1 MRRRDAAARGDAEM
15 SEREFACVFCGI
27 ASGDHP
33 AEILYQDDQVVAFKD
48 INPQAPWHI
57 LIIPREHMDSLND
70 ASPQDEGVLGHMLR
84 IASKVANQVGI
95 AEDGY
100 RVVINTGPRAGQSI
114 FHLHLHVLGGRPLRW
129 PPG

>member
-1 MRRRDAAARGDAEM
+1 MNDYEL
-15 SEREFACVFCGI
+15 ECVFCQI
-27 ASGDHP
+27 AAGDHP
-33 AEILYQDDQVVAFKD
+33 AEILYQDDLVVAFMD

-70 ASPQDEGVLGHMLR
+70 AAPQDEAVLGHMLR

-95 AEDGY
+95 AEEGY
-100 RVVINTGPRAGQSI
+100 RVVINTGPQAGQSV
-114 FHLHLHVLGGRPLRW
+114 FHLHLHLLGGRPLRW

>member
-1 MRRRDAAARGDAEM
+1 VTRTTDDAGDVAM
-15 SEREFACVFCGI
+15 SGYELDCVFCHI
-27 ASGDHP
+27 ATGDHP

-70 ASPQDEGVLGHMLR
+70 AAAQDEAVLRHMLR
-84 IASKVANQVGI
+84 VASKVANQVGI
-95 AEDGY
+95 AEEGY
-100 RVVINTGPRAGQSI
+100 RVVINTGPRAGQSV
-114 FHLHLHVLGGRPLRW
+114 FHLHLHLLGGRPLRW

>member
-1 MRRRDAAARGDAEM
+1 MTRTTDDAGDVAM
-15 SEREFACVFCGI
+15 SGYELDCVFCHI
-27 ASGDHP
+27 ATGDHP

-70 ASPQDEGVLGHMLR
+70 AAAQDEAVLGHMLR
-84 IASKVANQVGI
+84 VASKVANQVGI
-95 AEDGY
+95 AEEGY
-100 RVVINTGPRAGQSI
+100 RVVINTGPRAGQSV
-114 FHLHLHVLGGRPLRW
+114 FHLHLHLLGGRPLRW